1 MWSTPFS
8 PTVFDSV
15 WFPICSLQT
24 LLESAWVLCILH
36 QPCCM
41 PFHTIMMRS
50 TGSANFWWSS
60 MSTPRLRLR
69 NLSANSKNSMKNTL
83 LQRSPLL
90 LSKFLWRSSSCSS
103 KYRFRLL
110 SYACST
116 SLWVSLWWSNSS
128 FFRLI
133 IYRTIRR
140 CPRSRRR
147 GTPPTPLSISYQR
160 RLL

>member
-24 LLESAWVLCILH
+24 LLESAWVLCSLY

-41 PFHTIMMRS
+41 PFPTIIMRS

-90 LSKFLWRSSSCSS
+90 LSKFLWQFSSCSS

-133 IYRTIRR
+133 IYRTRR
-140 CPRSRRR
+140 PRSRRR
-147 GTPPTPLSISYQR
+147 ETLPIPLSISYQR

>member
-24 LLESAWVLCILH
+24 LLESAWVLCSLY

-41 PFHTIMMRS
+41 PFPTIIMRS

-90 LSKFLWRSSSCSS
+90 LSKFLWQFSSCFLMLVVLLCGSLYDGQIHHSSDSSSTEPEGLAQGGGRL
-103 KYRFRLL
+103 YRLL
-110 SYACST
+110 SPSHT
-116 SLWVSLWWSNSS
+116 NDVSSRKEGLSWW
-128 FFRLI
+128 
-133 IYRTIRR
+133 
-140 CPRSRRR
+140 
-147 GTPPTPLSISYQR
+147 
-160 RLL
+160 